1 MVALQLARPAPIPT
15 APPAGQQATP
25 WVNFDRWSTHPGFGL
40 TPDLV
45 NAVFRAAEGGLVWR
59 QADLFDDVLESDG
72 HLRSL
77 VLGRRDAVA
86 GKEWVI
92 QAGGKDAS
100 SIAAAEALE
109 EKLRDSLNFHEFLE
123 HQLMAPYYGWSA
135 SEIDWVVDS
144 GVVFPAYLANAPH
157 RRFVTGPGGEI
168 RIFSERNTEGVPLQP
183 GKWVVTLMP
192 HHNLAR
198 AGLLRTC
205 TWWALF
211 KRMSVRDWV
220 ILAEKFGLPN
230 VIGYYEENSTPES
243 RKALEKAVEDIGEA
257 GQAVLSKATQIV
269 ISEVSQRS
277 GNSQGLHQGLTSLC
291 EAQMSKLISGATLT
305 METGGP
311 GSFALGRVHQA
322 RSFSLEVGD
331 AMRLSHVFRQHI
343 GVPFMRYNGLGGR
356 APRLK
361 IQVVQELDPKTRV
374 EVASILANEL
384 GAELDGSQLF
394 DELGFRRPARPEDT
408 LRGTKKVKEGG
419 DGPAAA
425 E

>member
-1 MVALQLARPAPIPT
+1 MVALARPAPLP
-15 APPAGQQATP
+15 AKAPAGQQAAP
-25 WVNFDRWSTHPGFGL
+25 WANFDRWSTHPGVGL
-40 TPDLV
+40 TPDVV
-45 NAVFRAAEGGLVWR
+45 NAVFRAAEGGILWR
-59 QADLFDDVLESDG
+59 QADLFDDVVESDG

-77 VLGRRDAVA
+77 ILGRRDAVA

-92 QAGGKDAS
+92 QAGGKDEV
-100 SIAAAEALE
+100 SIAAAELLE

-135 SEIDWVVDS
+135 TEIDWGVD
-144 GVVFPAYLANAPH
+144 GNLVFPAYLANAPH
-157 RRFVTGPGGEI
+157 RRFVLGPGGEL
-168 RIFSERNTEGVPLQP
+168 RIFGERNTDGLPLIS
-183 GKWVVTLMP
+183 GKWVVTVMP

-211 KRMSVRDWV
+211 KTMSVRDWV

-230 VIGYYEENSTPES
+230 VYGRYEETASEES
-243 RKALEKAVEDIGEA
+243 RKALEKAVRDIGEA
-257 GQAVLSKATQIV
+257 GQAVLSKATEIV
-269 ISEVSQRS
+269 ISEVAQRG
-277 GNSQGLHQGLTSLC
+277 GNTQGLHQGLTALC
-291 EAQMSKLISGATLT
+291 EAQMSKLVSGATLT

-322 RSFSLEVGD
+322 RSFALEVGD

-343 GVPFMRYNGLGGR
+343 GVPFMRYNGLSGR

-394 DELGFRRPARPEDT
+394 DELGFRRPARAEDT
-408 LRGTKKVKEGG
+408 LRGTKNKAKEES
-419 DGPAAA
+419 DAA

>member
-1 MVALQLARPAPIPT
+1 MVALARPAPLP
-15 APPAGQQATP
+15 AKAPAGQQAAP
-25 WVNFDRWSTHPGFGL
+25 WANFDRWSTHPGVGL
-40 TPDLV
+40 TPDVV
-45 NAVFRAAEGGLVWR
+45 NAVFRAAEGGILWR
-59 QADLFDDVLESDG
+59 QADLFDDVVESDG

-77 VLGRRDAVA
+77 ILGRRDAVA

-92 QAGGKDAS
+92 QAGGKDEV
-100 SIAAAEALE
+100 SIAAAELLE

-135 SEIDWVVDS
+135 TEIDWGVD
-144 GVVFPAYLANAPH
+144 GNLVFPAYLANAPH
-157 RRFVTGPGGEI
+157 RRFVLGPGGEL
-168 RIFSERNTEGVPLQP
+168 RIFGERNTDGLPLIS
-183 GKWVVTLMP
+183 GKWVVTVMP

-211 KRMSVRDWV
+211 KTMSVRDWV

-230 VIGYYEENSTPES
+230 VYGRYEETASEES
-243 RKALEKAVEDIGEA
+243 RKALEKAVRDIGEA
-257 GQAVLSKATQIV
+257 GQAVLSKATEIV
-269 ISEVSQRS
+269 ISEVAQRG
-277 GNSQGLHQGLTSLC
+277 GNTQGLHQGLTALC
-291 EAQMSKLISGATLT
+291 EAQMSKLVSGATLT

-322 RSFSLEVGD
+322 RSFALEVGD

-343 GVPFMRYNGLGGR
+343 GVPFMRYNGLSGR

-394 DELGFRRPARPEDT
+394 DELGFRRPARAEDT
-408 LRGTKKVKEGG
+408 LRGTKNKAKE
-419 DGPAAA
+419 DVDAA